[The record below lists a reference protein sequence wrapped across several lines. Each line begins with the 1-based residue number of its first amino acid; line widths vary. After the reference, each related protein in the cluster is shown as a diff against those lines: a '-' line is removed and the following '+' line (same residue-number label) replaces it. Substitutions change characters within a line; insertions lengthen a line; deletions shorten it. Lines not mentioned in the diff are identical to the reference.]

1 MKTLL
6 PVAML
11 LATGLLTSCGN
22 GADKTASGTVYNI
35 NVTGGNTAN
44 WTQGDGKA
52 SLKHV
57 ATEVPKVHSLHFTN
71 KGNKLMVAVMF
82 PGDAPPAAGKY
93 VLGNVGEAGAV
104 TGLYVDNRAK
114 MESYTASQGTVEL
127 TVKDG
132 VYSGK
137 FEFKGQGGSIG
148 GGPKEIVVKGTFE
161 GVN

>member
-11 LATGLLTSCGN
+11 LSTGLLTSCGK
-22 GADKTASGTVYNI
+22 GADKTASGTAYNI
-35 NVTGGNTAN
+35 NVTGGNIAN

-52 SLKHV
+52 SLRHV
-57 ATEVPKVHSLHFTN
+57 ATEVPEVHSLHFTN
-71 KGNKLMVAVMF
+71 KGNKLMVALMF

-93 VLGNVGEAGAV
+93 VFGSATGAGV
-104 TGLYVDNRAK
+104 VSGLYVDNRAK
-114 MESYTASQGTVEL
+114 MESYTAAEGTVEL

-137 FEFKGQGGSIG
+137 FEFKGQGGPIG
-148 GGPKEIVVKGTFE
+148 GGQKEIKVSGTFE
-161 GVN
+161 GVK

>member
-11 LATGLLTSCGN
+11 LATGLLTSCGI
-22 GADKTASGTVYNI
+22 GADKGTSGTVYTI
-35 NVTGGNTAN
+35 NVTGGNAAN

-57 ATEVPKVHSLHFTN
+57 VTEVPKVHSLHFTN

-114 MESYTASQGTVEL
+114 MESYAASEGTVEL

-137 FEFKGQGGSIG
+137 FEFKGQGGPMG
-148 GGPKEIVVKGTFE
+148 GGQKEIVVKGTFE
-161 GVN
+161 GVK